1 MAKKTE
7 KTPLKK
13 GVSQFNIIGKAKI
26 GDTTF
31 NIDSES
37 QSSDWISSKMNL
49 GIDVGN
55 GVVYTNLWG
64 GYGATRDNVI
74 YVHGVKKDEK
84 GKLVSDYEN
93 RFTIDWDDRFDDK
106 ILETIGDDCFI
117 RVGIEKDNKGKT
129 YVKKFLSAYDA
140 VEYLSE
146 HLTDGTIVNVA
157 GNINYKPFDEG
168 VGVER
173 NVKSIYL
180 STKTEEKDFK
190 AEFRQTIL
198 LDGDSIGKFD
208 REKNTYPIDAYV
220 IDYVGKVD
228 DVEVKQNIVFP
239 KTFYFDVLNLEAP
252 EKTKMLLDKFFKPSK
267 KNTILELG
275 VIGAFV
281 TGGAISKVTYDDL
294 DDDVKLMV
302 DTGMLSE
309 EEAFAKYTNG
319 KKDNRMVI
327 KQFITKNDS
336 DDAEK
341 KHLVIMREDG
351 KYTPDDFVFISQFVD
366 VDDDE
371 VDDETEDDDSI
382 DINELM
388 GDSDSDDDA
397 DDFMKAL
404 GLA

>member
-13 GVSQFNIIGKAKI
+13 GVSQFTIIGKAKV
-26 GDTTF
+26 GDNTF
-31 NIDSES
+31 SIDNES
-37 QSSDWISSKMNL
+37 QSSDWIYSQMQL
-49 GIDVGN
+49 GVDVGN
-55 GVVYTNLWG
+55 GVVYSNLMG
-64 GYGATRDNVI
+64 GYGATRENVI

-146 HLTDGTIVNVA
+146 HLTDGTIVNVT
-157 GNINYKPFDEG
+157 GNLQYQHYNDSVSVQKNIKN
-168 VGVER
+168 
-173 NVKSIYL
+173 IYL

-198 LDGDSIGKFD
+198 LDADSVGRFD

-220 IDYVGKVD
+220 VDYVGKLD
-228 DVEVKQNIVFP
+228 GKEVKQNVVFP
-239 KTFYFDVLNLEAP
+239 KTFYFDVLNIEAP
-252 EKTKMLLDKFFKPSK
+252 EKTKTLLDKFFKPTK

-275 VIGAFV
+275 VIGTFSEGGVIATV
-281 TGGAISKVTYDDL
+281 TLDDL
-294 DDDVKLMV
+294 DDDIRMMV
-302 DTGMLSE
+302 DAGMLGE
-309 EEAFAKYTNG
+309 EEALAKYTNG
-319 KKDNRMVI
+319 QKDRRMVI
-327 KQFITKNDS
+327 NQFITKNDS
-336 DDAEK
+336 EDPDK

-351 KYTPDDFVFISQFVD
+351 KYTPDDFVFISQFIDADDEEEAVE

-371 VDDETEDDDSI
+371 EI

-388 GDSDSDDDA
+388 GDSSNDD

>member
-1 MAKKTE
+1 M
-7 KTPLKK
+7 
-13 GVSQFNIIGKAKI
+13 
-26 GDTTF
+26 
-31 NIDSES
+31 
-37 QSSDWISSKMNL
+37 
-49 GIDVGN
+49 
-55 GVVYTNLWG
+55 G

-74 YVHGVKKDEK
+74 YVHGVKKDTN

-117 RVGIEKDNKGKT
+117 RVGIEKDSKGKT

-146 HLTDGTIVNVA
+146 HLTDGTIVNVT
-157 GNINYKPFDEG
+157 GNLQYQHYND
-168 VGVER
+168 
-173 NVKSIYL
+173 NVSVQKNIKNIYL

-198 LDGDSIGKFD
+198 LDADSVGRFD

-228 DVEVKQNIVFP
+228 GTEVKQNVVFP
-239 KTFYFDVLNLEAP
+239 KTFYFDVLNIEAP
-252 EKTKMLLDKFFKPSK
+252 EKTKMLLDKFFKPTK

-275 VIGAFV
+275 VIGTFSEGGVITTV
-281 TGGAISKVTYDDL
+281 TLDDL
-294 DDDVKLMV
+294 DDDVRMMV
-302 DTGMLSE
+302 DAGMLSE

-319 KKDNRMVI
+319 QKDKRMVI
-327 KQFITKNDS
+327 NQFITKNDS
-336 DDAEK
+336 DDPDK

-366 VDDDE
+366 TDDEEESVEVDDD
-371 VDDETEDDDSI
+371 DEI

-388 GDSDSDDDA
+388 GDSSNDDE
-397 DDFMKAL
+397 DDLLKAL
-404 GLA
+404 GLD

>member
-13 GVSQFNIIGKAKI
+13 GVSQFNLIGKVKLN
-26 GDTTF
+26 DNTF

-37 QSSDWISSKMNL
+37 QKSDWISSTMLLNV
-49 GIDVGN
+49 DVGN
-55 GVVYTNLWG
+55 GVVQTKLWG

-74 YVHGVKKDEK
+74 RVHGVKKDEK

-93 RFTIDWDDRFDDK
+93 KFDIDWDDRDDEK

-117 RVGIEKDNKGKT
+117 NVGIEKDNKGKT

-146 HLTDGTIVNVA
+146 HLEDGTIVNISGTMQYQPYEDGVSVTR
-157 GNINYKPFDEG
+157 NI
-168 VGVER
+168 
-173 NVKSIYL
+173 KSIYL
-180 STKTEEKDFK
+180 STKTEEDFK

-198 LDGDSIGKFD
+198 LDSDSIGRFD

-220 IDYVGKVD
+220 VDYVSKVD

-239 KTFYFDVLNLEAP
+239 KTFYFDVLNAEAP
-252 EKTKMLLDKFFKPSK
+252 EKTKMLLDKFFKPTK

-275 VIGAFV
+275 VIGTFA
-281 TGGAISKVTYDDL
+281 TGGAIATVTYDDL

-302 DTGMLSE
+302 DTEMMTLE
-309 EEAFAKYTNG
+309 QACAKYTNG

-336 DDAEK
+336 EDAEK

-366 VDDDE
+366 TDDDDE
-371 VDDETEDDDSI
+371 EIVDDDSI

-388 GDSDSDDDA
+388 GDSDSNDDDA

>member
-13 GVSQFNIIGKAKI
+13 GTSQFNLIGKVKLN
-26 GDTTF
+26 DNTF

-37 QSSDWISSKMNL
+37 QKSDWISSTMLLNV
-49 GIDVGN
+49 DVGN
-55 GVVYTNLWG
+55 GVVQSKLWG

-74 YVHGVKKDEK
+74 YVFGVKKNEK
-84 GKLVSDYEN
+84 GNLVSDYEN
-93 RFTIDWDDRFDDK
+93 RFPIDWDDRFDDK

-117 RVGIEKDNKGKT
+117 KVGIEKDNKGKT

-146 HLTDGTIVNVA
+146 HLEDGTIVNVA
-157 GNINYKPFDEG
+157 GTMQYQPYEDGVSITRNI
-168 VGVER
+168 
-173 NVKSIYL
+173 KSIYL
-180 STKTEEKDFK
+180 STKTEEDFK

-198 LDGDSIGKFD
+198 LDGDSVGRFD

-220 IDYVGKVD
+220 VDYVNKVD
-228 DVEVKQNIVFP
+228 DVEVKQNVVFP
-239 KTFYFDVLNLEAP
+239 KTFYFDVINAEAP

-275 VIGAFV
+275 VIGTFA
-281 TGGAISKVTYDDL
+281 TGGAVATVTYDDL
-294 DDDVKLMV
+294 DDDLKLMV
-302 DTGMLSE
+302 DTEMMSL
-309 EEAFAKYTNG
+309 EEACAKYTNG
-319 KKDNRMVI
+319 KKDSRLVI

-351 KYTPDDFVFISQFVD
+351 KYTPDDLVFISQFVD
-366 VDDDE
+366 TDDE
-371 VDDETEDDDSI
+371 DEVEEIADDDSI

-388 GDSDSDDDA
+388 GGNDSDDDA

>member
-1 MAKKTE
+1 MAKQTE

-13 GVSQFNIIGKAKI
+13 GASQFTIIGKAKV
-26 GDTTF
+26 GDNTF
-31 NIDSES
+31 SIDNES
-37 QSSDWISSKMNL
+37 QSSDWIYSQMQL
-49 GIDVGN
+49 GVDVGN
-55 GVVYTNLWG
+55 GVVYSNLMG

-74 YVHGVKKDEK
+74 YVHGVKKDTN

-117 RVGIEKDNKGKT
+117 RVGIEKDSKGKT

-146 HLTDGTIVNVA
+146 HLTDGTIVNVT
-157 GNINYKPFDEG
+157 GNLQYQHYND
-168 VGVER
+168 
-173 NVKSIYL
+173 NVSVQKNIKNIYL

-198 LDGDSIGKFD
+198 LDADSVGRFD

-228 DVEVKQNIVFP
+228 GTEVKQNVVFP
-239 KTFYFDVLNLEAP
+239 KTFYFDVLNIEAP
-252 EKTKMLLDKFFKPSK
+252 EKTKMLLDKFFKPTK

-275 VIGAFV
+275 VIGTFSEGGVITTV
-281 TGGAISKVTYDDL
+281 TLDDL
-294 DDDVKLMV
+294 DDDVRMMV
-302 DTGMLSE
+302 DAGMLSE

-319 KKDNRMVI
+319 QKDKRMVI
-327 KQFITKNDS
+327 NQFITKNDS
-336 DDAEK
+336 DDPDK

-366 VDDDE
+366 TDDEEESVEVDDD
-371 VDDETEDDDSI
+371 DEI

-388 GDSDSDDDA
+388 GDSSNDDE
-397 DDFMKAL
+397 DDLLKAL
-404 GLA
+404 GLD

>member
-1 MAKKTE
+1 MAKKNE

-13 GVSQFNIIGKAKI
+13 GASQFNIIGKVKLN
-26 GDTTF
+26 DNTF

-37 QSSDWISSKMNL
+37 QKSDWISSTMLLNV
-49 GIDVGN
+49 DVGN
-55 GVVYTNLWG
+55 GVVQSKLWG

-74 YVHGVKKDEK
+74 YVNGVKKDEK
-84 GKLVSDYEN
+84 GKPVTDYEN

-106 ILETIGDDCFI
+106 ILETIGEDCFI

-146 HLTDGTIVNVA
+146 HLEDGTIVNVT
-157 GNINYKPFDEG
+157 GTMQYQPYEDGVSVTRNI
-168 VGVER
+168 
-173 NVKSIYL
+173 KSIYL
-180 STKTEEKDFK
+180 STKEEKDFK
-190 AEFRQTIL
+190 AEFRQSIL
-198 LDGDSIGKFD
+198 LDSDSIGRFD

-220 IDYVGKVD
+220 VDYVGKVD
-228 DVEVKQNIVFP
+228 DVEVKQNVVFP
-239 KTFYFDVLNLEAP
+239 KTFYFDVINAEAP
-252 EKTKMLLDKFFKPSK
+252 EKTKALLDKFFKPSK

-275 VIGAFV
+275 VIGTFA
-281 TGGAISKVTYDDL
+281 TGGAIATVTYDDL

-302 DTGMLSE
+302 DSEMITE

-319 KKDNRMVI
+319 KKDSRMVI

-336 DDAEK
+336 EDADK

-351 KYTPDDFVFISQFVD
+351 KYTPDDFVFISQFIDTDDEEEAVE
-366 VDDDE
+366 VDDD
-371 VDDETEDDDSI
+371 DEI

-388 GDSDSDDDA
+388 GGNDSDSSDD